1 MRIAL
6 IVTGGLHPSGR
17 EQVVPV
23 FVWLIERLS
32 HVHEVHAFVLR
43 HLEDPATYPLAGAT
57 IHDLGRPKGPW
68 LQWKALRRAL
78 NDHGPFDVIHGF
90 WAEPA
95 GVLASIAGRRLG
107 APTVVTC
114 DTGEFSALPDIEY
127 GLQLQARGR
136 TLVKLVCRLATSVH
150 VTTRFMETLSGIRG
164 CRVVRIPMGVDLAR
178 VAAPAARVD
187 GPPWTL
193 LQIASLNRVKDQNT
207 LLQALAIARGTL
219 DVRLDLVGE
228 DTRGGTLRDLAV
240 SLGLSDAVTL
250 HGFVPHDELGTFHRS
265 AHLYVQS
272 SRHEGGGMAVLE
284 AAAAGLPIVG
294 TQVGHVSDLAP
305 HGAVAVRPAD
315 PSTLAAAI
323 VRLLQSPQE
332 RYAIADVARQV
343 AVSHDADWTAR
354 ELMALYASLARAR
367 TAQRG

>member
-1 MRIAL
+1 MKIAL

-17 EQVVPV
+17 EQMVPS
-23 FVWLIERLS
+23 FLWLIERLS
-32 HVHEVHAFVLR
+32 RTHEVHAFALR
-43 HLEDPATYPLAGAT
+43 HLQDPATYSLAGAT

-78 NDHGPFDVIHGF
+78 IANGPFDVIHGF

-107 APTVVTC
+107 APTLVTC
-114 DTGEFSALPDIEY
+114 DTGEFTTLPDIDY
-127 GLQLQARGR
+127 GLQARTRGR
-136 TLVKLVCRLATSVH
+136 GLIALICRLATSVH
-150 VTTRFMETLSGIRG
+150 VTTRYMETLAGLRG
-164 CRVVRIPMGVDLAR
+164 CSVVRIPIGVDLAR
-178 VAAPAARVD
+178 VTAPAARVA
-187 GPPWTL
+187 GPPWNL
-193 LQIASLNRVKDQNT
+193 LQVASLNRVKDQIT
-207 LLQALAIARGTL
+207 LIRALAIAREIL

-228 DTRGGTLRDLAV
+228 DTLSGEILDHAA
-240 SLGLSDAVTL
+240 SLGLSDEVSL

-272 SRHEGGGMAVLE
+272 SRHEGGGIAVLE

-294 TQVGHVSDLAP
+294 TRVGHVSDLAP
-305 HGAVAVRPAD
+305 DGAVAVPPAD
-315 PSTLAAAI
+315 PSALAAAI

-332 RYAIADVARQV
+332 RSDIAQVAREF

-354 ELMALYASLARAR
+354 EFIALYASLAQAR